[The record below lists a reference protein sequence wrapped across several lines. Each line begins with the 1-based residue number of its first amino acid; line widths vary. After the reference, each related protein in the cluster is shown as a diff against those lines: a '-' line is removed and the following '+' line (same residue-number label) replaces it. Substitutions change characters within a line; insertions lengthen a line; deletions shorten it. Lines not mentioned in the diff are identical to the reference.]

1 MLPLYYIP
9 PDPTPTSLTRQRR
22 RSGDPLEPAA
32 VSGPIRDFL
41 SVVKGYHFKR
51 SGLLFVELACR
62 SGASP
67 ITVGGAPTVV
77 LLA

>member
-1 MLPLYYIP
+1 MSKEYKYEVA
-9 PDPTPTSLTRQRR
+9 SLGDA
-22 RSGDPLEPAA
+22 RS
-32 VSGPIRDFL
+32 V
-41 SVVKGYHFKR
+41 VVKGYHFKR

-62 SGASP
+62 SGAYP